1 MEFQSNELCSNI
13 STKPSPPEKAQFGNC
28 RICHDKASGVHYGV
42 VTCEGCKVSL
52 CNYQIHVEICFNLL
66 NKKGFYK
73 RSASRKRLYFCLN
86 KNKCNVTVDNR
97 KNCKACRYK
106 KCIDEG
112 MGVEGK

>member
-1 MEFQSNELCSNI
+1 MKF
-13 STKPSPPEKAQFGNC
+13 A
-28 RICHDKASGVHYGV
+28 
-42 VTCEGCKVSL
+42 
-52 CNYQIHVEICFNLL
+52 FNLL
-66 NKKGFYK
+66 IEKGFYK

-112 MGVEGK
+112 MGVEGKLYFILFMKSLKLIMQLSSFC